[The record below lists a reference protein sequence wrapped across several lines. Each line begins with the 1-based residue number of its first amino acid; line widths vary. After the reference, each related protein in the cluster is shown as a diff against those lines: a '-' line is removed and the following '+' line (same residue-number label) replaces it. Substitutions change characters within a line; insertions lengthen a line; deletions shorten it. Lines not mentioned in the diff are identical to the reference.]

1 MTDKTEKP
9 RISGKEAT
17 HAAMEAEKYGPIRIH
32 AANDSPPN
40 SNEPADMAQVPAQV
54 KGTPDGG
61 HARKAP
67 PRVRKPSS
75 QHDQYLAPTPDL
87 EGYRARLREAFGN
100 TMSDEFVD
108 VMLGKVV
115 EALKPSP
122 FDKLE
127 EPTFNAALAI
137 IDSMQCRS
145 ELEALMAVEIIA
157 TGFSGL
163 RFLRQSHKNMTEEYI
178 SVYGNYAN
186 KLLKLQ
192 MGLMQA
198 LDRHRRGHKQT
209 VEVRYLHI
217 HSGAQGS
224 LELSTPLKKTM
235 RVDLPKMTHDPMRQT
250 DIERRLANLAKAPRC
265 GAKTRAGSPCRQAA
279 VKGRARCRMHGG
291 AKGSGGPRGARNGNF
306 KHGLWTTESK
316 RIRRETGAR
325 ARQLRRFLRRLWAS

>member
-1 MTDKTEKP
+1 MTDKAEKP

-17 HAAMEAEKYGPIRIH
+17 YVAMEAEKYGPVQIL
-32 AANDSPPN
+32 APDDSPPN
-40 SNEPADMAQVPAQV
+40 SHQLADMAQVPAQMN
-54 KGTPDGG
+54 GTPDGG

-67 PRVRKPSS
+67 PRVRKPSPL
-75 QHDQYLAPTPDL
+75 HDQYLAPTPDL

-137 IDSMQCRS
+137 IHSAQCRS
-145 ELEALMAVEIIA
+145 ELEAFIAVQIVA

-186 KLLKLQ
+186 KLLRLELD
-192 MGLMQA
+192 LMQA

-209 VEVRYLHI
+209 VEVRHV
-217 HSGAQGS
+217 HMPPGAQGIVGIVNPTEES
-224 LELSTPLKKTM
+224 E
-235 RVDLPKMTHDPMRQT
+235 V
-250 DIERRLANLAKAPRC
+250 
-265 GAKTRAGSPCRQAA
+265 
-279 VKGRARCRMHGG
+279 GG
-291 AKGSGGPRGARNGNF
+291 KN
-306 KHGLWTTESK
+306 
-316 RIRRETGAR
+316 
-325 ARQLRRFLRRLWAS
+325 